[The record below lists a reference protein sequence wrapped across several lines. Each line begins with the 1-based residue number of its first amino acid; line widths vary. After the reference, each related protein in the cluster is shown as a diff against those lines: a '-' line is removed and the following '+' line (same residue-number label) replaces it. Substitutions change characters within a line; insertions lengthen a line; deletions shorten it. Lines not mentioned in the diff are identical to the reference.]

1 MPCSARRHNRG
12 AAGRMRDTALRG
24 WNKGRARLRN
34 SVTPQTMMTTEIM
47 RPAVPCSVFAEAG
60 RRQCR

>member
-1 MPCSARRHNRG
+1 
-12 AAGRMRDTALRG
+12 MRDTALRG